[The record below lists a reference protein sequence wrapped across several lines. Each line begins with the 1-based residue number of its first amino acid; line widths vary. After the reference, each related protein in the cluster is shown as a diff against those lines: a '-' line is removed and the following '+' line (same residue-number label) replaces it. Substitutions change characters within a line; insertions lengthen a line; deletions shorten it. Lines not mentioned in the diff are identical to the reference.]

1 MNTSLTG
8 EETHSLDGSEVE
20 KVNSAATGLN
30 VPMTSEEVARQIRV
44 ATDPLTK
51 QLQKLC
57 DLKRE
62 LHRDRTRRDGGTSVK
77 LSAPQD
83 YVVTGT
89 TVSKN
94 LLNNYSAHVS
104 FDLKQFQPMH
114 FQLMPFLPFAFS
126 TLNDFELFQ

>member
-20 KVNSAATGLN
+20 KVNTAATCLN
-30 VPMTSEEVARQIRV
+30 VPMTSEEVARQIRA

-57 DLKRE
+57 DLMRE
-62 LHRDRTRRDGGTSVK
+62 LHRDTTRRDGGTSDK

-89 TVSKN
+89 TVSKK
-94 LLNNYSAHVS
+94 SA
-104 FDLKQFQPMH
+104 Q
-114 FQLMPFLPFAFS
+114 
-126 TLNDFELFQ
+126 